1 MKLIVCFFCFSFN
14 FLFANSIDVTVSILP
29 QKYFVEKIAKDKVN
43 VTVMVKP
50 GFSPHNYEPKTS
62 QMIKLSNSMIY
73 FSIGVTFEK
82 VWLDK
87 FKSFNKNMKI
97 IDISKGV
104 TKQAM
109 LHHDHEH
116 ENEREDESNNKI
128 KLNHN
133 GLDPHIWLNPIL
145 VKQQSFNIYKALSNI
160 DETNK
165 TFYWNNYNSFIKELE
180 LLDGKL
186 KDILKES
193 KHTAFMV
200 FHPSWGYFATRY
212 DLEQIAVEI
221 EGKEP
226 KFSEII
232 NLVKKAK
239 ESKIKILFV
248 SPQFSQKSAEVIA
261 SNIKGKTIKIDSLAY
276 DYEENLI
283 STAEAIVN
291 SNK

>member
-14 FLFANSIDVTVSILP
+14 LLFANSIDVTVSILP

-43 VTVMVKP
+43 VNVMVKP

-62 QMIKLSNSMIY
+62 QMIKLSNSKIY

-82 VWLDK
+82 VWLGK
-87 FKSFNKNMKI
+87 FKSSNQNMKI
-97 IDISKGV
+97 IDTSKGIA
-104 TKQAM
+104 KQTI
-109 LHHDHEH
+109 LDHDHEH
-116 ENEREDESNNKI
+116 ESDAKRQ
-128 KLNHN
+128 HN
-133 GLDPHIWLNPIL
+133 QNSLDPHIWLNPIL
-145 VKQQSFNIYKALSNI
+145 VKKQAFNIYEALSNI
-160 DETNK
+160 DEKNK
-165 TFYWNNYNSFIKELE
+165 MFYWNNYTSFIKELE

-186 KDILKES
+186 KDILNES

-200 FHPSWGYFATRY
+200 FHPSWGYFASRY
-212 DLEQIAVEI
+212 ELEQIAVEI

-261 SNIKGKTIKIDSLAY
+261 SNINGKTVKIDSLSY
-276 DYEENLI
+276 DYETNLI
-283 STAEAIVN
+283 NTAKAITK